1 MNYSPQL
8 VSCIIIFFNP
18 DRQFLIEAI
27 ESVFDQTYDNWEL
40 MLVDDGSTNTSTEI
54 ALEYVLKYPEQVRYL
69 EHDLHQNLGMS
80 ATRNLGILHASG
92 EYIAFL
98 DADDLWLPDTLTEQ
112 TAILDTHLEV
122 AMVYGAIQWWYSWTE
137 NLEVKS
143 DFIDTPQV
151 FLANPSIYLD
161 RIVQPPILFMLLL
174 QMKISISGMLLRRQ
188 AIDKIGGFENMFR
201 GLYEDQVFCT
211 KVCIR
216 FPVFVSSQ
224 CWYKY
229 RQHPDSCCAI
239 AAQTN
244 QEYWQLQRPVF
255 LGWVEQY
262 LSEIGLKDT
271 AAWNLV
277 QTELWMY
284 RYPLLSSQIQ
294 QIQALIDRIKQKA
307 QRITRS
313 ILRIAEKNLDD

>member
-1 MNYSPQL
+1 MNRSSQL
-8 VSCIIIFFNP
+8 VSCIIIFFNTN
-18 DRQFLIEAI
+18 RQFFIEAI
-27 ESVFDQTYDNWEL
+27 ESVFNQTYDNWEL
-40 MLVDDGSTNTSTEI
+40 ILVDDGSTNTSTEI
-54 ALEYVLKYPEQVRYL
+54 ALEYVLKHPEKVRYL
-69 EHDLHQNLGMS
+69 EHDNHQNLGMS
-80 ATRNLGILHASG
+80 ATRNLGSLHAQG

-112 TAILDTHLEV
+112 TAILESYPEA
-122 AMVYGAIQWWYSWTE
+122 AMVYGAIQWWYSWTG
-137 NLEVKS
+137 NLEQVKS
-143 DFIDTPQV
+143 DFIDTPQI
-151 FLANPSIYLD
+151 FSANPNTYLD
-161 RIVQPPILFMLLL
+161 RIVQPPILFTLLL

-188 AIDKIGGFENMFR
+188 VIDKIGGFENVFR
-201 GLYEDQVFCT
+201 GLYEDQVLCT

-229 RQHPDSCCAI
+229 RQHPNSCCAI
-239 AAQTN
+239 AAKTN
-244 QEYWQLQRPVF
+244 REYWQLQRPVF

-262 LSEIGLKDT
+262 LSEIDLKDT
-271 AAWNLV
+271 AVWNLV

-294 QIQALIDRIKQKA
+294 QIQALTDRIKQKV

-313 ILRIAEKNLDD
+313 IFRLGEKI